1 MMGNVGL
8 RLLDHTWAGLILI
21 GLLLPVAAHAAE
33 QGWATVVESKSQTMR
48 RQIMSLPDAPP
59 KPRPKPQAA
68 PAVAPV
74 KAHPKPAG
82 KGARPELIPV
92 DEAEITTGTIGA
104 SKSPPMVSPD
114 DSARIFSEEGAAAP
128 PAPATSDIVTGAVD
142 GQGSDLARGYCV
154 SISGS
159 ASDTRNAQ
167 QMAKLTD
174 MERQITQRIA
184 ALEAKTAEYKSWV
197 ERRDDILKRATT
209 SLVKIY
215 MQMEPDSAALQLVNM
230 EEETAAS
237 LLLKLE
243 PASASAILNEMPA
256 EKAARLAAGIAGAAR
271 IRPVMPARPA
281 PPPAPQQSPDDP
293 ERVYPQGGR

>member
-1 MMGNVGL
+1 MMGNVSL
-8 RLLDHTWAGLILI
+8 RLLDHTWVGLILI

-33 QGWATVVESKSQTMR
+33 QGWATVVESKSETMR

-59 KPRPKPQAA
+59 KPRAKPQA
-68 PAVAPV
+68 PAAVPA
-74 KAHPKPAG
+74 KAVPKPALVPAG
-82 KGARPELIPV
+82 KAGRPELIPV

-104 SKSPPMVSPD
+104 TNTPPMASPD
-114 DSARIFSEEGAAAP
+114 DSARLFSQETA
-128 PAPATSDIVTGAVD
+128 APATSEITTGAVD

-167 QMAKLTD
+167 QMAKLAD

-197 ERRDDILKRATT
+197 ERRDNILQRATS
-209 SLVKIY
+209 SLLKIY
-215 MQMEPDSAALQLVNM
+215 TQMEPESAALQLVSM

-243 PASASAILNEMPA
+243 PASASAILNEMPP

-271 IRPVMPARPA
+271 IRPNPPA
-281 PPPAPQQSPDDP
+281 PPRAPPQQNPDAP
-293 ERVYPQGGR
+293 ERADPDGGR